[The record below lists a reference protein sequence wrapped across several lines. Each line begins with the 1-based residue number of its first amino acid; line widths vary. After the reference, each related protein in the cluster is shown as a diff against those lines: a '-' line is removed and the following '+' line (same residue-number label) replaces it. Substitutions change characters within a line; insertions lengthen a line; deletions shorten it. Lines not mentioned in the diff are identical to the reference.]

1 MRETVA
7 KGETHEDVEFVA
19 GARGESY
26 KTFDEAA
33 AAALHEAI
41 GSDHPVQLNVLVYGE
56 AGARWWAGDVG
67 VEKYRNDPEVSVF
80 QRLEISARDVGMVA

>member
-1 MRETVA
+1 MT
-7 KGETHEDVEFVA
+7 KNKTHEEVEFIA
-19 GARGESY
+19 GDRGESH

-56 AGARWWAGDVG
+56 AGARWRAGDVG
-67 VEKYRNDPEVSVF
+67 VERYRSDPEASVF
-80 QRLEISARDVGMVA
+80 QRFEISSRDVGMVA